1 MRAIGIAALVFLF
14 VPSGSYPPSFCGS
27 QPYVFFTVSVP
38 SASGYKV
45 AFVDDGTVR
54 YTEGEDTRSAR
65 LSAEDNSK
73 LSALVSRSNLTVE
86 LVTYQLSSGQEASG
100 NEGNLIL
107 SSGPD
112 TWDVPAQAV
121 GSLSRQVL
129 DLVEFADVVARK
141 YFRNTPPAHRK
152 G

>member
-1 MRAIGIAALVFLF
+1 MRAAGIAALVFLF
-14 VPSGSYPPSFCGS
+14 VSSASHPPSFCGS
-27 QPYVFFTVSVP
+27 HPYAFFTVSVP
-38 SASGYKV
+38 STSGYKV

-54 YTEGEDTRSAR
+54 YTEGQDTRSAR
-65 LSAEDNSK
+65 LSAEDSSK

-112 TWDVPAQAV
+112 IWDVPAQAV

-129 DLVEFADVVARK
+129 DLVEFTDVVARK
-141 YFRNTPPAHRK
+141 YFRNTPPAHRND
-152 G
+152 